1 MITKQTQEIDMA
13 ITAAAVKEL
22 RERTG
27 AGMMDCKKALT
38 ETNGDMEA
46 AIDLMRT
53 SGAAKAAKKSGRVAA
68 EGLVKV
74 NVSEDGKT
82 ATILEVNSETDFVT
96 KGDAF
101 IGFVNE
107 LGDLALKTKP
117 ENIEAFLAQSM
128 ENGNSME
135 KAREEIVASTGENVT
150 IRRVQTIEAGS
161 GVLGAYK
168 HGERIAVLAV
178 LEGGDEQL
186 AKDVAMHIAASKP
199 ECVSEDELS
208 EELLE
213 REKAIFVEQARE
225 SGKPDNIIEKMIVG
239 RMKKFVNEVTLY
251 GQAFVKD
258 PDTTVGKLVKA
269 NNASVKSFVRFEVGE
284 GIEKKEENFA
294 DEVMAQAKGE

>member
-1 MITKQTQEIDMA
+1 MA
-13 ITAAAVKEL
+13 ITAALVKDL

-27 AGMMDCKKALT
+27 AGMMDCKRALT

-74 NVSEDGKT
+74 NISDDNKT

-96 KGDAF
+96 KGDDF
-101 IGFVNE
+101 INFVNT
-107 LGDLALKTKP
+107 LGELALKTKP
-117 ENIEAFLAQSM
+117 ADIEEFLTQTLD
-128 ENGNSME
+128 NGDSLD
-135 KAREEIVASTGENVT
+135 KAREDIVAKVGENVS
-150 IRRVQTIEAGS
+150 IRRVKTVTVDS
-161 GVLGAYK
+161 GVIGAYK

-178 LEGGDEQL
+178 LEGGDETL
-186 AKDVAMHIAASKP
+186 AKDIAMHVAATRP
-199 ECVSEDELS
+199 ECVTEDQLDS
-208 EELLE
+208 ALLE

-225 SGKPDNIIEKMIVG
+225 SGKPDNIIEKMIGG

-258 PDTTVGKLVKA
+258 PDTTVGALAKA
-269 NNASVKSFVRFEVGE
+269 SNAEVVSFTRYEVGE

-294 DEVMAQAKGE
+294 DEVAAQMKG

>member
-1 MITKQTQEIDMA
+1 MA

-74 NVSEDGKT
+74 NVSDDGKT

-101 IGFVNE
+101 IGFVNK

-117 ENIEAFLAQSM
+117 ENIEAFLTQTM
-128 ENGNSME
+128 ENGDTME

-150 IRRVQTIEAGS
+150 IRRVQTIEAGD

-186 AKDVAMHIAASKP
+186 AKDVAMHVAASKP

-208 EELLE
+208 EDLLE

-258 PDTTVGKLVKA
+258 PDTTVGNLVKS

>member
-1 MITKQTQEIDMA
+1 MA
-13 ITAAAVKEL
+13 ITAALVKDL

-27 AGMMDCKKALT
+27 AGMMDCKRALT

-74 NVSEDGKT
+74 NISDDNKT

-96 KGDAF
+96 KGDDF
-101 IGFVNE
+101 INFVNT
-107 LGDLALKTKP
+107 LGELALKTKP
-117 ENIEAFLAQSM
+117 ADIEEFLTQTLD
-128 ENGNSME
+128 NGDSLD
-135 KAREEIVASTGENVT
+135 KAREDIVAKVGENVS
-150 IRRVQTIEAGS
+150 IRRVKTVTVDS
-161 GVLGAYK
+161 GVIGAYK

-178 LEGGDEQL
+178 LEGGDETL
-186 AKDVAMHIAASKP
+186 AKDIAMHIAATRP
-199 ECVSEDELS
+199 ECVTEDQLDAA
-208 EELLE
+208 LLE

-225 SGKPDNIIEKMIVG
+225 SGKPENIIEKMIGG

-258 PDTTVGKLVKA
+258 PDTTVGALAKA
-269 NNASVKSFVRFEVGE
+269 SGAEVVSFVRYEVGE
-284 GIEKKEENFA
+284 GIERKEENFA
-294 DEVMAQAKGE
+294 DEVAAQMKG

>member
-1 MITKQTQEIDMA
+1 MA
-13 ITAAAVKEL
+13 ITASMVKEL

-27 AGMMDCKKALT
+27 AGMMDCKKALG
-38 ETNGDMEA
+38 ETDGDMEA

-74 NVSEDGKT
+74 NISDDSKT

-101 IGFVNE
+101 IGFVDT
-107 LGDLALKTKP
+107 LGDLALKTTP
-117 ENIEAFLAQSM
+117 SDIEQFLTQTLEDGTSLEA
-128 ENGNSME
+128 
-135 KAREEIVASTGENVT
+135 AREEIVANTGENVT
-150 IRRVQTIEAGS
+150 IRRVQTITAGD
-161 GVLGAYK
+161 GVIGAYK

-178 LEGGDEQL
+178 VEGGDEAL
-186 AKDVAMHIAASKP
+186 ARDIAMHVAASKP
-199 ECVSEDELS
+199 ECISEAELS
-208 EELLE
+208 DEMLE

-258 PDTTVGKLVKA
+258 PDTTIAQLLKS
-269 NNASVKSFVRFEVGE
+269 NNATVKSFVRFEVGE

-294 DEVMAQAKGE
+294 EEVMAQAKG

>member
-1 MITKQTQEIDMA
+1 MA
-13 ITAAAVKEL
+13 ITAALVKEL

-27 AGMMDCKKALT
+27 SGMMDCKKALT

-46 AIDLMRT
+46 AIDLMRS
-53 SGAAKAAKKSGRVAA
+53 SGAAKAAKKSSRVAA

-74 NVSEDGKT
+74 NISDDNKT
-82 ATILEVNSETDFVT
+82 ATILEINSETDFVT

-101 IGFVNE
+101 INFVDT
-107 LGDLALKTKP
+107 LGALALKTKP
-117 ENIEAFLAQSM
+117 ANIEEFMTQTL
-128 ENGNSME
+128 ENGDSLE
-135 KAREEIVASTGENVT
+135 KSREDIVAKVGENVS
-150 IRRVQTIEAGS
+150 IRRVQTIAVDT
-161 GVLGAYK
+161 GVIGAYK

-178 LEGGDEQL
+178 LDGGDEVL
-186 AKDVAMHIAASKP
+186 AKDIAMHVAATRP
-199 ECVSEDELS
+199 ECITEDELDS
-208 EELLE
+208 DLLE

-258 PDTTVGKLVKA
+258 PDTTVGALAKA
-269 NNASVKSFVRFEVGE
+269 NNATVTSFVRYEVGE

-294 DEVMAQAKGE
+294 DEVAAQMKG

>member
-1 MITKQTQEIDMA
+1 MA
-13 ITAAAVKEL
+13 ITAALVKDL

-27 AGMMDCKKALT
+27 AGMMDCKKALS

-74 NVSEDGKT
+74 NISDDNKT

-96 KGDAF
+96 KGDDF
-101 IGFVNE
+101 IEFVNT
-107 LGDLALKTKP
+107 LGALALKTTP
-117 ENIEAFLAQSM
+117 ANIEEFMTQTL
-128 ENGNSME
+128 ENGDSLE
-135 KAREEIVASTGENVT
+135 KAREDIVAKVGENVS
-150 IRRVQTIEAGS
+150 IRRVETITTDS
-161 GVLGAYK
+161 GVIGAYK
-168 HGERIAVLAV
+168 HGERIAVLSV
-178 LEGGDEQL
+178 LEGGDEAL
-186 AKDVAMHIAASKP
+186 AKDVAMHVAATRP
-199 ECVSEDELS
+199 ECVSEEQLDP
-208 EELLE
+208 ELLE

-225 SGKPDNIIEKMIVG
+225 SGKPDNIIEKMIGG

-258 PDTTVGKLVKA
+258 PDTTVGALTKA
-269 NNASVKSFVRFEVGE
+269 NNAKVISFIRYEVGE

-294 DEVMAQAKGE
+294 DEVAAQMKG

>member
-1 MITKQTQEIDMA
+1 MA
-13 ITAAAVKEL
+13 ITASMVKEL

-27 AGMMDCKKALT
+27 AGMMDCKKALG
-38 ETNGDMEA
+38 ETDGDMEA

-74 NVSEDGKT
+74 NISDDNKT

-101 IGFVNE
+101 IGFVDT
-107 LGDLALKTKP
+107 LGALALKTTP
-117 ENIEAFLAQSM
+117 ADIDEFLTQTLEDGTSLEA
-128 ENGNSME
+128 
-135 KAREEIVASTGENVT
+135 AREEIVANTGENVT
-150 IRRVQTIEAGS
+150 IRRVQTITAGD
-161 GVLGAYK
+161 GIIGAYK

-178 LEGGDEQL
+178 VEGGDEAL
-186 AKDVAMHIAASKP
+186 ARDIAMHVAASKP
-199 ECVSEDELS
+199 ECISEAELS
-208 EELLE
+208 DEMLE

-251 GQAFVKD
+251 GQPFVKD
-258 PDTTVGKLVKA
+258 PDTTIAQLLKS
-269 NNASVKSFVRFEVGE
+269 NNATVKSFVRFEVGE

-294 DEVMAQAKGE
+294 EEVMAQAKG